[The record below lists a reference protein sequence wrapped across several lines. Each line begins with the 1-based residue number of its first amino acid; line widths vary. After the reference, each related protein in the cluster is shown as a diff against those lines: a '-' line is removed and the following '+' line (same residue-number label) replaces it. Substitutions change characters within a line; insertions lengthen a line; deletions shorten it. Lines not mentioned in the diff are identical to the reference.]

1 MPLQEFWNDDP
12 DLLWVY
18 RNLYIK
24 KTEEEAKLQKEM
36 MNTSAWLQGYYV
48 HSAICSAFDKGVDY
62 PSKPIELEDK
72 PLNKLEKNKKV
83 ENKIKQ
89 QLLNAKIM
97 LEQRRVNKG

>member
-48 HSAICSAFDKGVDY
+48 HNAICSAFSEGIDY
-62 PSKPIELEDK
+62 LSKPIELEDK

-97 LEQRRVNKG
+97 LEQRRENKG